1 MVFSEAPGL
10 ADGYAGTIPA
20 DSGKNN
26 QKVGYIIAIHRV
38 RFDISTG
45 GAGFHNP
52 DREEYVDTALWVLV
66 KSALLRL
73 LPLDPALV
81 RNHADELNL
90 RLVRAGRADLAAPKI
105 TSWYSRRPSL
115 SALFRRTASGR
126 ELGSERQC

>member
-1 MVFSEAPGL
+1 VRTDDAHDTGTNNAKENAIEKAFSRIVKPRTWQECFC
-10 ADGYAGTIPA
+10 Y
-20 DSGKNN
+20 
-26 QKVGYIIAIHRV
+26 R
-38 RFDISTG
+38 
-45 GAGFHNP
+45 NP
-52 DREEYVDTALWVLV
+52 DREGYVDTALWVLL

-115 SALFRRTASGR
+115 SALFRPTASGR